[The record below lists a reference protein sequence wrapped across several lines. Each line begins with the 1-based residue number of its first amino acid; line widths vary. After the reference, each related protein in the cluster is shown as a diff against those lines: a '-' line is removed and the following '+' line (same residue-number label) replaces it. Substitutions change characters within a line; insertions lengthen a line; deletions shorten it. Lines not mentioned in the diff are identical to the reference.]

1 MTIDIS
7 VVEFRERFP
16 AMSDVIVFPDGLIL
30 HQSAMAQCFIDVRKK
45 ITQIFTPPLAISTIK
60 ARARKA
66 GPSARAISIKPLNDS
81 GLMLATLTHVVTGGG
96 E

>member
-1 MTIDIS
+1 MKKGFT
-7 VVEFRERFP
+7 
-16 AMSDVIVFPDGLIL
+16 AVIKGTRTSAQVMEALGL
-30 HQSAMAQCFIDVRKK
+30 MAAGDVRKK

-81 GLMLATLTHVVTGGG
+81 GLMLATLTHVVTGGD